1 MTELCIYQTTNT
13 ALKIDLIIVVF
24 YGNLTDVRKKGGH
37 MKKFKLVGILAAV
50 VLIGGVISIPLIN
63 NHTAYKVEKAL
74 CEIPLPEE
82 TELIESLSQAGKL
95 TGNGNGMQYF
105 GAILIRSELSLEEL
119 DAYYSDYRSNEW
131 EYLVETQEGQSV
143 EVIDHGALQFSEE
156 IKGSGYY
163 IVYSWGSGNSLLE
176 ELDIR
181 GH

>member
-1 MTELCIYQTTNT
+1 MTELCIYLITNT
-13 ALKIDLIIVVF
+13 VLKIDLIIVVF
-24 YGNLTDVRKKGGH
+24 YGNLTDVRKGGH
-37 MKKFKLVGILAAV
+37 MKKLKLVGILAAV
-50 VLIGGVISIPLIN
+50 VLIGGVVSIPLIN

-105 GAILIRSELSLEEL
+105 GAILIRSDLSLEEL
-119 DAYYSDYRSNEW
+119 DAYYSRYRSNEW
-131 EYLVETQEGQSV
+131 ECLVKIQEGQSI
-143 EVIDHGALQFSEE
+143 EGIDHGTLQFAEE
-156 IKGSGYY
+156 IKDRGYY
-163 IVYSWGSGNSLLE
+163 IVYSWGSENSLLD

>member
-1 MTELCIYQTTNT
+1 
-13 ALKIDLIIVVF
+13 
-24 YGNLTDVRKKGGH
+24 
-37 MKKFKLVGILAAV
+37 MKKLKLVGILAAV
-50 VLIGGVISIPLIN
+50 VLIGGSLSIPLIN
-63 NHTAYKVEKAL
+63 NNIAYKVEKAL

-82 TELIESLSQAGKL
+82 TELIESLSQAGEL

-131 EYLVETQEGQSV
+131 EYLVETQERQPI
-143 EVIDHGALQFSEE
+143 EVIDHGTLQFREE
-156 IKGSGYY
+156 IKDSGYY

>member
-1 MTELCIYQTTNT
+1 
-13 ALKIDLIIVVF
+13 
-24 YGNLTDVRKKGGH
+24 
-37 MKKFKLVGILAAV
+37 MKKIKVVGILAAV
-50 VLIGGVISIPLIN
+50 VLIGGSLSIPLIN
-63 NHTAYKVEKAL
+63 NLIAYKVEKAL
-74 CEIPLPEE
+74 CEIPLPEK

-131 EYLVETQEGQSV
+131 EYLVETQEGQPI
-143 EVIDHGALQFSEE
+143 EVIDHRTLQFTEE
-156 IKGSGYY
+156 IKDSGYY

>member
-1 MTELCIYQTTNT
+1 
-13 ALKIDLIIVVF
+13 
-24 YGNLTDVRKKGGH
+24 
-37 MKKFKLVGILAAV
+37 MKKIKVVGILAAV
-50 VLIGGVISIPLIN
+50 VLIGGSLSIPLIN
-63 NHTAYKVEKAL
+63 NYTAYKVEKAL

-131 EYLVETQEGQSV
+131 EYLVGTQDGQPI
-143 EVIDHGALQFSEE
+143 EVIDHRTLQFTEE
-156 IKGSGYY
+156 IKDSGYY